1 MSTFEQAQKDVN
13 TLSEAPGNDDKLF
26 LYAHFKQATKGDATG
41 ARPGMFEMVARA
53 KYDAWA
59 GLKGL
64 SSADAEAKYV
74 AKVQALLKRD
84 GKA

>member
-1 MSTFEQAQKDVN
+1 MSAFEQAQKDVN
-13 TLSEAPGNDDKLF
+13 TLSERPGNEDMLY
-26 LYAHFKQATKGDATG
+26 LYAHFKQATAGDASG
-41 ARPGMFEMVARA
+41 ERPGMFQMVARM

-59 GLKGL
+59 EIKGL
-64 SSADAEAKYV
+64 SAADAEAKYV

>member
-1 MSTFEQAQKDVN
+1 MSAFEQAQKDVN
-13 TLSEAPGNDDKLF
+13 TLSERPGNEDMLF
-26 LYAHFKQATKGDATG
+26 LYAHYKQASVGDVTG
-41 ARPGMFEMVARA
+41 ERPGMLQMVARM

-59 GLKGL
+59 ALKG
-64 SSADAEAKYV
+64 SSKADAEAKYI